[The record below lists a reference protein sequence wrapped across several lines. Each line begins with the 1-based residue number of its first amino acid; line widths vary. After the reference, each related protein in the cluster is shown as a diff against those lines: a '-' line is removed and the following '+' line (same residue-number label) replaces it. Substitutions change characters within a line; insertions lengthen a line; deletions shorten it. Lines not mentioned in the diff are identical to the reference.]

1 MKDGVL
7 CVRARLD
14 LAEFRVFNV
23 ERSEAPKDCGGFG
36 HKIEEWSPAEW
47 GNALAGEVGELCN
60 LLKKIRRGDNVDMMS
75 VGDEASDVL
84 AYLDLATA
92 SVGLSLA
99 QATVRKWDFISLQR
113 GYEKL
118 LSSRKLK

>member
-1 MKDGVL
+1 
-7 CVRARLD
+7 
-14 LAEFRVFNV
+14 
-23 ERSEAPKDCGGFG
+23 
-36 HKIEEWSPAEW
+36 
-47 GNALAGEVGELCN
+47 
-60 LLKKIRRGDNVDMMS
+60 MS